1 MLAMMHL
8 MPDDKR
14 KWLAAIV
21 VLGMAGAAQA
31 EPARYELDPAHTT
44 IAFLVEH
51 VGYAKTLGQ
60 FLRATGAYTFDAD
73 MGALSAVNI
82 VVDTKSVDT
91 HHEARDRHLRSGDFL
106 DTETHETMTFTAD
119 GARRTGE
126 RTFVVTGEL
135 TLLGTTRP
143 LTLEATLNKSAPYPI
158 GDRAEVMGVSARGS
172 LKRSDFGMTYGVAD
186 NLVGDE
192 VELVIELEARRQPS
206 Q

>member
-1 MLAMMHL
+1 MMHS
-8 MPDDKR
+8 MPDNKR

-21 VLGMAGAAQA
+21 VLGMAQAAHA

-73 MGALSAVNI
+73 TDALSGVSI

-106 DTETHETMTFTAD
+106 NSDAHGQMTFTAD
-119 GARRTGE
+119 AARRTGE
-126 RTFVVTGEL
+126 RTFAVTGEL
-135 TLLGTTRP
+135 TLLGATRP
-143 LTLEATLNKSAPYPI
+143 LTLEATLNKSAPYPM
-158 GDRAEVMGVSARGS
+158 GDRADVMGVSARGS

-186 NLVGDE
+186 DLVGDE
-192 VELVIELEARRQPS
+192 VELVIEFEARRQPPR
-206 Q
+206 